1 MVYRIDENI
10 ETVQKNDVII
20 LQCQSED
27 IEISLCEYAK
37 KIFQEVF
44 PNQTIIVL
52 PKNFE
57 IQIIRKKD
65 Y

>member
-20 LQCQSED
+20 LQCQNED
-27 IEISLCEYAK
+27 VEISLCEYAQK
-37 KIFQEVF
+37 VFQEAF

-52 PKNFE
+52 PRDFE